1 MANKTVF
8 KSTTFNVGDT
18 TRVKQKIKEGGKERI
33 QIFEG
38 IVIKIKGSQENKS
51 FTIRRIGIGGIGIE
65 KIWPLSLPS
74 LQSIKVLKKG
84 KVRRAKLYYLRKRVG
99 KKATRVKENRVRA
112 DLVSTRKKSTKS
124 TKDKKHSSDK
134 KTEKSRKN
142 RGTTSKKAASK

>member
-142 RGTTSKKAASK
+142 RGTTSKKATSK